1 MNMTIAENKRLKP
14 GFKVANIEPCSYS
27 FYQPTKYYQ
36 ITMSYFALVFFKFL
50 YIVHLSNTQ
59 FCIVY
64 FLGVLFFYPVWHE
77 PT

>member
-36 ITMSYFALVFFKFL
+36 ITMSYFALVFF
-50 YIVHLSNTQ
+50 
-59 FCIVY
+59 
-64 FLGVLFFYPVWHE
+64 
-77 PT
+77 

>member
-1 MNMTIAENKRLKP
+1 MTIAENKRLKP

-36 ITMSYFALVFFKFL
+36 ITMSYFALVFLNFYIL
-50 YIVHLSNTQ
+50 YTWAILSFASFT
-59 FCIVY
+59 
-64 FLGVLFFYPVWHE
+64 FLGFLFFTVWHE